1 MEAEELKPQILAAI
15 DDLNQYLLG
24 NVNALGLIDTL
35 KDTINAVDDYAT
47 TIRESKDFDLK
58 KYLAENKL
66 LKEELRDVEDILV
79 KAGFRFDDGLLGG
92 VGSGGAGYYDFT
104 NDKIYGYNQ
113 SGPWNEEEF
122 SKFYDNFEFNSNLYD
137 REEMEEDLEI
147 DTSTI
152 FNGLDNGIYAVGD
165 MGYVEIRSNGEV
177 EIYATPQ
184 LADEEGREMLPAF
197 KMDASGRAIPQYS
210 KDEMRKL
217 LKDDMYYIL

>member
-1 MEAEELKPQILAAI
+1 M
-15 DDLNQYLLG
+15 
-24 NVNALGLIDTL
+24 
-35 KDTINAVDDYAT
+35 
-47 TIRESKDFDLK
+47 KDFDLR

-122 SKFYDNFEFNSNLYD
+122 SKFYDNFSFNSSLYD
-137 REEMEEDLEI
+137 EEEMEDFGI
-147 DTSTI
+147 DTNI
-152 FNGLDNGIYAVGD
+152 IYNELGNGIYAVGD
-165 MGYVEIRSNGEV
+165 MGYVEIRGDDEV

-210 KDEMRKL
+210 KDEMRKM
-217 LKDDMYYIL
+217 LKDDMLYIL

>member
-1 MEAEELKPQILAAI
+1 M
-15 DDLNQYLLG
+15 
-24 NVNALGLIDTL
+24 
-35 KDTINAVDDYAT
+35 
-47 TIRESKDFDLK
+47 KDFDLK

-66 LKEELRDVEDILV
+66 LKEELRDAEDILV

-147 DTSTI
+147 DTSII
-152 FNGLDNGIYAVGD
+152 FDGLDNGIYAVGD

-210 KDEMRKL
+210 KDEMRKM
-217 LKDDMYYIL
+217 LKDDMLYIL